1 MSIIKMAGEPGF
13 PEPQPCAARMAQR
26 RNRHHMCAERTGTAG
41 NRRRRAV
48 NAHPFGRLILVLVAT
63 PPDSGNRNCAWHHP
77 RRKSP
82 VCGSFGRACD
92 GPDTGTFPSIQF
104 HKDKL
109 DPCRTT
115 DHEGANMPVHVTAC
129 IRCRRVFHFL
139 SVGRML
145 LSQRLGSPRLVIS
158 HRYGCRHAERQAFV
172 NHKAPQLAS
181 GPLPRSADRRDRMP
195 IGSVW
200 RHRADSFWKADTA

>member
-1 MSIIKMAGEPGF
+1 MKIAGEPGF
-13 PEPQPCAARMAQR
+13 PEPQPCATRMAQYR
-26 RNRHHMCAERTGTAG
+26 ERHHMCAVRTGTAV
-41 NRRRRAV
+41 NRRQRPV
-48 NAHPFGRLILVLVAT
+48 NAHPFGRLILALVAT
-63 PPDSGNRNCAWHHP
+63 PPDIGNRNCAWPHP
-77 RRKSP
+77 CPKSP
-82 VCGSFGRACD
+82 VRGAFGRACD
-92 GPDTGTFPSIQF
+92 GSDTGSYPSIQF

-109 DPCRTT
+109 DPCRPT

-158 HRYGCRHAERQAFV
+158 HRYGCRHPQRQAFL
-172 NHKAPQLAS
+172 NHKAPQLES
-181 GPLPRSADRRDRMP
+181 GPSPHSADRRDRMP